1 MTRLVDLFPIVL
13 VAAVTAVLA
22 APIII
27 RVAKSLNL
35 VDIPESE
42 PHKTH
47 TKPTPMAGGFLIT
60 LAVAAAYL
68 FTRSEVDHEILGILL
83 GSIVIAI
90 VGMVDDLRKISPVV
104 KFIAQ
109 ILAASVVI
117 YFGVQVRMTR
127 IPWLDLFVTYLW
139 IVGITNA
146 FNFVDSH
153 DGLALGLA
161 GISSSFF
168 MLVTLDAD
176 QPALAALS
184 AALVGAALGGFLF
197 NARPAKMFLGD
208 SGAQL
213 LGLALAGIGVAY
225 TPAKAGLPQ
234 AISWFVPILVLGVP
248 IFDMFLVVYAR
259 ALQRR
264 SIFLGGRDHTFHRLL
279 SLNLDPTRSVLT
291 MQILSILLGLAAFI
305 LLETTVLLANIA
317 FGLIVLVGLVF
328 TFFFV
333 RQDLYLE

>member
-1 MTRLVDLFPIVL
+1 MTRLVDLFPIIL
-13 VAAVTAVLA
+13 IAAVTAVFT
-22 APIII
+22 APVVI
-27 RVAKSLNL
+27 RVAKSMNL
-35 VDIPESE
+35 VDIPKSE

-68 FTRSEVDHEILGILL
+68 ITRPEVDNEILGILF
-83 GSIVIAI
+83 GSIVIAT
-90 VGMVDDLRKISPVV
+90 VGIVDDLRKISPVG
-104 KFIAQ
+104 KLLAQ

-117 YFGVQVRMTR
+117 YFGVQVKMTR

-168 MLVTLDAD
+168 MLVTLDTE
-176 QPALAALS
+176 QTALAALS

-213 LGLALAGIGVAY
+213 LGLMLAGIGVAY

-234 AISWFVPILVLGVP
+234 GISWFVPILVLGVP
-248 IFDMFLVVYAR
+248 IFDMVLVVFAR
-259 ALQRR
+259 VFNKRP
-264 SIFLGGRDHTFHRLL
+264 IFLGGRDHTFHRLL
-279 SLNLDPTRSVLT
+279 SLNLDPTRSVLM
-291 MQILSILLGLAAFI
+291 MQIVSILLGLTGFI
-305 LLETTVLLANIA
+305 LLETTVLLANIS
-317 FGLIVLVGLVF
+317 
-328 TFFFV
+328 
-333 RQDLYLE
+333 

>member
-1 MTRLVDLFPIVL
+1 MTRLVDLFPIIL
-13 VAAVTAVLA
+13 IAAVTAVFT
-22 APIII
+22 APVVI
-27 RVAKSLNL
+27 RVAKSMNL
-35 VDIPESE
+35 VDIPKSE

-68 FTRSEVDHEILGILL
+68 ITRPEVDNEILGILF
-83 GSIVIAI
+83 GSIVIAT
-90 VGMVDDLRKISPVV
+90 VGIVDDLRKISPVG
-104 KFIAQ
+104 KLLAQ

-117 YFGVQVRMTR
+117 YFGVQVKMTR

-168 MLVTLDAD
+168 MLVTLDTE
-176 QPALAALS
+176 QTALAALS

-213 LGLALAGIGVAY
+213 LGFVLAGIGVAY

-234 AISWFVPILVLGVP
+234 AISWFVPILVLGLPV
-248 IFDMFLVVYAR
+248 FDMILVVYAR
-259 ALQRR
+259 LRNKNN
-264 SIFLGGRDHTFHRLL
+264 IFQGGQDHTYHRLV
-279 SLNLDPTRSVLT
+279 SFGLDPMRAVLAMQLASV
-291 MQILSILLGLAAFI
+291 LLGLTAFI
-305 LLETTVLLANIA
+305 LLETTVLLANTA
-317 FGLIVLVGLVF
+317 FGLIVLAGLFVSLF
-328 TFFFV
+328 LV
-333 RQDLYLE
+333 RQDINLN